1 MKKTSYILFIL
12 WLSTVVLSNAL
23 LTCKSFYDNSSLE
36 LTEKESKEQSSDDSD
51 NTNDT
56 NNDNDTDEDTEKK
69 SEDKS
74 ESKSEKELF
83 AYKSLDT
90 LPSEILAALS
100 AKSQIPS
107 NDEDFVSSLYVIL
120 PENPPEL

>member
-12 WLSTVVLSNAL
+12 WLSAVVLSNAL
-23 LTCKSFYDNSSLE
+23 LTCKSFYENSSLE

-51 NTNDT
+51 NTDDS
-56 NNDNDTDEDTEKK
+56 DNDTDEDTEKK

-83 AYKSLDT
+83 TYKSLDT
-90 LPSEILAALS
+90 LPSKILAALS